1 MGGDLAK
8 PRSDAQNVDPETTM
22 IPIQRSWA
30 GITAGWM
37 AAGVLSLAFTAAAG
51 EDWWIDPAFTKV
63 LHRSIKR
70 FAGKA
75 EGDYFVP
82 QALVAD
88 EIKEGLGGPPEP
100 AVEESG
106 GIRLIA
112 GGRFHSA
119 EERAAVLL
127 NSRQQVV
134 LAGLIHFGCARQ
146 QGSDARPRVSCQDK
160 PQLTVFERGSP
171 DVASKQML
179 IDWALRG
186 GA

>member
-112 GGRFHSA
+112 ALSQCRRAGGGVV
-119 EERAAVLL
+119 EQPAA
-127 NSRQQVV
+127 
-134 LAGLIHFGCARQ
+134 G
-146 QGSDARPRVSCQDK
+146 GS
-160 PQLTVFERGSP
+160 
-171 DVASKQML
+171 
-179 IDWALRG
+179 G
-186 GA
+186 GADSFRLC